1 MIWLVATAWSL
12 SPRPV
17 RSSDVLRRKAPDLY
31 NPVSYTSPQAAVPLK
46 KPEVMAPAGGWP
58 QLRAAALNGADAVYL
73 GLSSF
78 SARARA
84 ANFDASELDDV
95 VSFCRSHEVK
105 VYVAVNTLVFDD
117 ELDEVVRLL
126 GVCKSAGVDAV
137 IVQDIGV
144 LRLAV
149 ELGLEVHA
157 STQQSISSELGAEFA
172 FDRGATR
179 VVVGRELSVD
189 EIAAVVRGTR
199 ADVEVFVHGAMCVSW
214 SGQCFSSEAWGGRSA
229 NRGQCAQ
236 ACRLPYGV
244 VVDGHNQETSYAL
257 SPQDLCGVDH
267 VPALIEAGVA
277 CLKIEGR
284 LKDERYVA
292 ATTRAYRQ
300 AVDAYFGDEVVHDV
314 SRSELAQVFS
324 RGQDAH
330 NDGLSPG
337 FLNGPHHSTYV
348 IGKSPRHRGVFAGRV
363 ERVVSESPLVVDVA
377 LKDEGAPLKRGD
389 GLVFQEHGAAAF
401 QATEVGGSLY
411 DVSRRGPL
419 TRCTFG
425 RGFETAPKPG
435 AEIWKTSDATVDAK
449 LSRLA
454 MKPSRLDRVKRSAVT
469 CRVLFDDGIVEL
481 SDDDGLTATAK
492 FATLDSPMPR
502 DAVEKAIG
510 CLGDTPWRLKSLQVE
525 DSTKGARLA
534 DLKDARRRAVAT
546 LFELRS
552 KKSRVFD
559 TSSLSPS
566 RRKRFPQQT
575 NVGVALLV
583 RSLEQCRAAIEC
595 SRRHSDETF
604 DVDEIIL
611 DFLEVTGLREAVD
624 LVRDANLTAVV
635 ATPRILTPTDKRVW
649 TALLDLDAPLLVRS
663 PGLLHALQNTNASFR
678 GDFSLNAANSVT
690 ANHLL
695 DSGLERLTPT
705 YDLSAEA
712 IAHLASQMPAAS
724 LEVVAHL
731 HLPIFH
737 SSHCVYARHLSSG
750 NDYRDCG
757 HPCERHTIHL
767 SDDDGND
774 HLVLADMGC
783 RNTVFNAAAQS
794 GAKSLASW
802 LAAGVTRFRLEFVD
816 ESPASL
822 AAIVDAYATLF
833 ADTSRPEPLWSLL
846 RQVPDANG
854 NAQGVHVGSF
864 RNTKE
869 RVAGSS
875 TQHTPARR
883 ISTKRAVKHAQDR
896 RQRRRGQPSSK
907 PAQRRS
913 NGQRKGR

>member
-1 MIWLVATAWSL
+1 MIWVFAVVSSL
-12 SPRPV
+12 SPRPA

-31 NPVSYTSPQAAVPLK
+31 SPADASPQTAVQLK

-105 VYVAVNTLVFDD
+105 VYVAINTLVFDE
-117 ELDEVVRLL
+117 ELDEVARLL
-126 GVCKSAGVDAV
+126 GKCKNAGVDAV
-137 IVQDIGV
+137 IVQDLGV

-149 ELGLEVHA
+149 ELGLEAHA

-172 FDRGATR
+172 FERGASR

-199 ADVEVFVHGAMCVSW
+199 AEVEVFVHGAMCVSW

-244 VVDGHNQETSYAL
+244 VVDGQQQETSYAL

-300 AVDAYFGDEVVHDV
+300 AVDAYFDDVGVKDV

-337 FLNGPHHSTYV
+337 FLDGPHHSTYV
-348 IGKSPRHRGVFAGRV
+348 VGKSPRHRGVFVGRV
-363 ERVVSESPLVVDVA
+363 ERVVSESPLVVDVVQ
-377 LKDEGAPLKRGD
+377 DQGAPLKRGD
-389 GLVFQEHGAAAF
+389 GIVFQEHAAAF

-411 DVSRRGPL
+411 DVRPGPV

-425 RGFETAPKPG
+425 RGFETAPRPG
-435 AEIWKTSDATVDAK
+435 AEIWKTSDAAVDAK

-454 MKPSRLDRVKRSAVT
+454 TKPSRLDRVKRTAVA
-469 CRVLFDDGIVEL
+469 CRVQFDDGIIEL
-481 SDDDGLTATAK
+481 VDDDGLTATAK
-492 FATLDSPMPR
+492 FATLDSPTPR
-502 DAVEKAIG
+502 DAVEKAVG
-510 CLGDTPWRLKSLQVE
+510 CLGDTPWRLQSLQVQE
-525 DSTKGARLA
+525 HATKGARSS
-534 DLKDARRRAVAT
+534 DLKDARRRAVDT
-546 LFELRS
+546 LFKLRS
-552 KKSRVFD
+552 NKRRNASEAGSWTPSPRRSLKQ
-559 TSSLSPS
+559 TSD
-566 RRKRFPQQT
+566 
-575 NVGVALLV
+575 VGVALLV
-583 RSLEQCRAAIEC
+583 RSLEQCRAAVQC
-595 SRRHSDETF
+595 SRRHSDKSF
-604 DVDEIIL
+604 DVDEIVL
-611 DFLEVTGLREAVD
+611 DFLEITGLREAVG

-635 ATPRILTPTDKRVW
+635 ATPRILTPTDARVW

-663 PGLLHALQNTNASFR
+663 AGLLHALRKTNTSFR
-678 GDFSLNAANSVT
+678 GDFSLNAANSAT

-695 DSGLERLTPT
+695 DCGLERLTPT
-705 YDLSAEA
+705 YDLSADA
-712 IAHLASQMPAAS
+712 ISRLASRTPPSS
-724 LEVVAHL
+724 LEIVAHL

-750 NDYRDCG
+750 DDYRDCG

-767 SDDDGND
+767 RDDHGND

-794 GAKSLASW
+794 GAKSLGSW
-802 LAAGVTRFRLEFVD
+802 LAAGITRFRLEFVD

-822 AAIVDAYATLF
+822 EAIVDAYATLF
-833 ADTSRPEPLWSLL
+833 ADTSQPEPLWSLL

-854 NAQGVHVGSF
+854 NSQGVHVGSF

-869 RVAGSS
+869 RLAGQPR
-875 TQHTPARR
+875 TLGTPARR
-883 ISTKRAVKHAQDR
+883 ISTERAVKHANDR
-896 RQRRRGQPSSK
+896 RRRRPRPSTTR
-907 PAQRRS
+907 RRS
-913 NGQRKGR
+913 SNGRRHKIR